1 MATEQMRNLLRVI
14 ESHVARTGRAPT
26 YAEMRQATGFSSK
39 SNISA
44 TLRRLA
50 ERGYVAISPY
60 RVRGITLLKPSM
72 GEGGTIA
79 YFEWD
84 DKSRTL
90 VRFTPKVNAPERA
103 TALEHGV
110 GDQSGMI
117 DAIKTSKPIC
127 DAQACAKK

>member
-1 MATEQMRNLLRVI
+1 MLTEQMRNTLVVI
-14 ESHVARTGRAPT
+14 EAHMRRHGKAPT
-26 YAEMRQATGFSSK
+26 YTELMHLTGHSSR
-39 SNISA
+39 SSIFA

-60 RVRGITLLKPSM
+60 RVRGVTLLKPSM
-72 GEGGTIA
+72 GESGTIA

-84 DKSRTL
+84 DKSQTL
-90 VRFTPKVNAPERA
+90 VRFTPKINAPERA